1 MLEEARP
8 AEDLAAEVAKLRV
21 YVAYRGSAIVTL
33 LLGIFY
39 FTDSTGN
46 SAHHG
51 LTLQATER
59 AGKYLRLNAN
69 YTFSKVLD
77 DGKFLVFVDTPQS
90 NAQRNL
96 ERAISNQ
103 DIRHRFIA
111 NFTADAPEHSFLRN
125 FELSSIITVQSPRR
139 FTMFVGFD
147 VNMDGNPVNDRVG
160 ESKRDSYLGD
170 HLRTVD
176 MRLSRT
182 FHLKS
187 EHRQLQLIAESF
199 NLFNRANV
207 DEVFT
212 VYGAPDFI
220 GAVPQH
226 YKDGVTD
233 PANPTFGGPRT
244 TFNPLQFQFAAKLSF

>member
-1 MLEEARP
+1 VRLLYMLEEARP

-77 DGKFLVFVDTPQS
+77 YGKFLVFVDTPQS

-96 ERAISNQ
+96 EPFRTRIFATGSSQTSRPMRRSTASFGTSNSAVSLPCNRRGGSPCSWVLTS
-103 DIRHRFIA
+103 IW
-111 NFTADAPEHSFLRN
+111 TATR
-125 FELSSIITVQSPRR
+125 
-139 FTMFVGFD
+139 
-147 VNMDGNPVNDRVG
+147 
-160 ESKRDSYLGD
+160 
-170 HLRTVD
+170 
-176 MRLSRT
+176 
-182 FHLKS
+182 
-187 EHRQLQLIAESF
+187 
-199 NLFNRANV
+199 
-207 DEVFT
+207 
-212 VYGAPDFI
+212 
-220 GAVPQH
+220 
-226 YKDGVTD
+226 
-233 PANPTFGGPRT
+233 
-244 TFNPLQFQFAAKLSF
+244 